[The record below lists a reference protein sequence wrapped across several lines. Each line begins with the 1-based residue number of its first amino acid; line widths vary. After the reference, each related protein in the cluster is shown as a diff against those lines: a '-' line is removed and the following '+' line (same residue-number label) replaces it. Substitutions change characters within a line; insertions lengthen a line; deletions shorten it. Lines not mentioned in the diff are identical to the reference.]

1 MFDLP
6 SLIQEIVEEEFQL
19 QFLKKTGEKTFT
31 VKEGDTDLI
40 PVNLVT
46 KIVTDGDF
54 LVNNRQ
60 QYILNEPLTIELDM

>member
-6 SLIQEIVEEEFQL
+6 SLIQEIVGEEFQL

>member
-6 SLIQEIVEEEFQL
+6 GLIQEIVGEEFQV
-19 QFLKKTGEKTFT
+19 QFLKKAGEKNFT

-60 QYILNEPLTIELDM
+60 QYMLNEPLTIELDM

>member
-6 SLIQEIVEEEFQL
+6 SLIQEIVGEEFQL
-19 QFLKKTGEKTFT
+19 QFLKKAGEKTFT